1 MQKRRQMN
9 PANARAVAWP
19 STSIIEWMRAK
30 VVASG
35 GKASAIPDMVP
46 ARFLRAN
53 EVRQL
58 TGMSTPT
65 LYRWMASGQFPR
77 PTRLDNAPTSRV
89 A

>member
-1 MQKRRQMN
+1 MHNRRQMN
-9 PANARAVAWP
+9 PTNARAVDWV
-19 STSIIEWMRAK
+19 STSIVEWMRQK

-35 GKASAIPDMVP
+35 GKASDVPDMVP

-77 PTRLDNAPTSRV
+77 PTRLDNSPTSRV